1 MNFLAS
7 SKPSHRTATRL
18 LAAAALCAASGA
30 HAQAIPKTV
39 RLIVAYP
46 AGGVSDVVARALGDR
61 LAAQLG
67 VTVIVDNRA
76 GATASMP
83 MARRWA
89 SRRSARW
96 C

>member
-7 SKPSHRTATRL
+7 SKPSRRTATRL

-30 HAQAIPKTV
+30 IAQTVPKTV

-61 LAAQLG
+61 LAA
-67 VTVIVDNRA
+67 
-76 GATASMP
+76 
-83 MARRWA
+83 
-89 SRRSARW
+89 
-96 C
+96 